1 MIKEGDI
8 FTFVEKDKMKLIKV
22 LVKRLNGKLSLS
34 ENETLLAQ
42 VKFPINF
49 QKQNIIYEK
58 TKKYLD
64 SILLNKNNCEVLKN
78 LKKENKYKL
87 KLKIIKS
94 RIADLNSKVQKIIKD
109 INFFKTSMPI
119 FYGNN
124 GYTYIKCDSRKA
136 KLNKIDNE
144 KLKNM
149 AMNKYFLIYSEKLL
163 KRLSNEANITHI
175 ENIK

>member
-1 MIKEGDI
+1 MKIYLILLRKKNVIKREI
-8 FTFVEKDKMKLIKV
+8 SLLLLKKTRVKLIKV

-78 LKKENKYKL
+78 LKK
-87 KLKIIKS
+87 
-94 RIADLNSKVQKIIKD
+94 RIN
-109 INFFKTSMPI
+109 IN
-119 FYGNN
+119 
-124 GYTYIKCDSRKA
+124 
-136 KLNKIDNE
+136 
-144 KLKNM
+144 
-149 AMNKYFLIYSEKLL
+149 
-163 KRLSNEANITHI
+163 
-175 ENIK
+175 